1 MLSLCLRAIKYNWLM
16 SATEG
21 LKLPAAIFWLYEKR
35 GELTFA
41 RIQNVFHFC
50 LLIRIFEYF
59 THWLAKFYRILNSF
73 KLSRIRGNGN
83 GPGSLSFGC
92 SFAFGWAGGGAV
104 LPAPMSLVVLCLLQF
119 RNFSKITKEGAK
131 LIKIDKRV
139 LQIWLIRRFYGKKGD
154 NFFGKNIMLK
164 IK

>member
-1 MLSLCLRAIKYNWLM
+1 MLSVCLRAIKYNWLM

-35 GELTFA
+35 GGELTFA
-41 RIQNVFHFC
+41 RIQNIFHFC

-92 SFAFGWAGGGAV
+92 SFAFGWAGGGGCPPCPHVLSCPMFIAV
-104 LPAPMSLVVLCLLQF
+104 SKLLKNYQ
-119 RNFSKITKEGAK
+119 RGCKTHQNWQKSVAN
-131 LIKIDKRV
+131 LI
-139 LQIWLIRRFYGKKGD
+139 
-154 NFFGKNIMLK
+154 N
-164 IK
+164 